1 MHQPQAVRNR
11 AVKGKTMHRDFN
23 AREFQQHAR
32 REFLRFLA
40 ASPLVPAFGL
50 VERVDCCAEEFDAA
64 HPPQLPAIKNVFELE
79 KIACNKLE
87 PIVCKYLNG
96 GADDL
101 KTIRANRAAFDQLQ
115 IRARRL
121 VDVSRIDTS
130 VELLGQKMETPI
142 MMAPVG
148 FLDLFDPGGEVTVA
162 RAAGKL
168 RHQMIASTLS
178 SKPISK
184 INEASG
190 SAAWFQ
196 LYPTPDRKI
205 TSGLI
210 DLARAAGSRV
220 MVLTVD
226 TPVIGNRENHAGFL
240 TSKIASGELSA
251 GNLKTLNAS
260 IKTLPDPTLDWR
272 FVDWLKS
279 QWRGPLVL
287 KGIVTHEDTRLCL
300 QHGVDGVIVSNHG
313 GRQLESLRATIE
325 CLPEVV
331 EAAAG
336 KMPVLIDGGFRRG
349 TDFFKALALG
359 ATAAC
364 IGRPYVYGLAA
375 YGQDGV
381 ERVLDLLR
389 AELVRDMQL
398 AGTPSIQHIGNGSV
412 RFKRPN

>member
-1 MHQPQAVRNR
+1 
-11 AVKGKTMHRDFN
+11 MHRDLNTRRIQRN
-23 AREFQQHAR
+23 ARRA
-32 REFLRFLA
+32 FLRFLA
-40 ASPLVPAFGL
+40 ASPLVPAFGF
-50 VERVDCCAEEFDAA
+50 VERFGCFAEEFDAET
-64 HPPQLPAIKNVFELE
+64 PPPLPSIKNVLELE
-79 KIACNKLE
+79 KIALRKLE
-87 PIVCKYLNG
+87 PIVGKYLTG

-101 KTIRANRAAFDQLQ
+101 KTIRANRAAFDDLQ

-130 VELLGQKMETPI
+130 VELFGQKMETPI
-142 MMAPVG
+142 MLAPVG

-162 RAAGKL
+162 RAAAKL

-178 SKPISK
+178 SKSIGD
-184 INEASG
+184 INRAFG
-190 SAAWFQ
+190 TPTWFQ

-210 DLARAAGSRV
+210 DLARAAGCRV

-240 TSKIASGELSA
+240 TSKIANGELSA
-251 GNLKTLNAS
+251 GNLKAMKAS

-272 FVDWLKS
+272 FVDWLKT

-287 KGIVTHEDTRLCL
+287 KGIVTHEDTRLCVE
-300 QHGVDGVIVSNHG
+300 HGVDGVIVSNHG

-349 TDFFKALALG
+349 TDFFKALAVG
-359 ATAAC
+359 ATAVC

-381 ERVLDLLR
+381 EKVLDLLR

-398 AGTPSIQHIGNGSV
+398 GGTPTIRHISDGSV
-412 RFKRPN
+412 RIKKRWDDFGTNIENP